1 MYKIRS
7 MLFVPGDRPERFA
20 KAVQTGAD
28 RVVIDL
34 EDAVL
39 PASKDSAR
47 QKVADSGEASSCVI
61 RINGCD
67 TPWFD
72 ADTAM
77 IKTAGVQAVMLP
89 KAESVSALQ
98 RLRDAVG
105 PKVAIFP
112 LVETVKGVVQMRS
125 LAEFPGV
132 ARLVF
137 GSVDFALDSG
147 IQDEAGWRSVQTEMV
162 LASRLAG
169 LEPPIDGTLLSW
181 DDAEFV
187 RESAIQSRRLGF
199 GGRLCI
205 HPKQVAPVNE
215 GMSPTQAEI
224 GWARRVLKAVA
235 DSSQGAVVVDGKLVD
250 EPIRQLAERL
260 LAE

>member
-1 MYKIRS
+1 
-7 MLFVPGDRPERFA
+7 MLFVPGDRPERFD
-20 KAVQTGAD
+20 KAAQTGVD
-28 RVVIDL
+28 SVVIDL

-39 PASKDSAR
+39 PPSKDDAR
-47 QKVADSGEASSCVI
+47 QKVADWNKSRSCVI
-61 RINGCD
+61 RINSCD

-72 ADTAM
+72 ADAVM
-77 IKTAGVQAVMLP
+77 VKAAGVQAVMLP

-105 PKVAIFP
+105 PDVAIFP
-112 LVETVKGVVQMRS
+112 LVETVKGVSEMRS
-125 LAEFPGV
+125 LAGFPGV

-169 LEPPIDGTLLSW
+169 IEPPIDGTLLSW
-181 DDAEFV
+181 DDADFV
-187 RESAIQSRRLGF
+187 RQSATQSRRMGF

-205 HPKQVAPVNE
+205 HPRQVTPVNE
-215 GMSPTQAEI
+215 GMSPTKAEI
-224 GWARRVLKAVA
+224 DWAHRVLDAIA
-235 DSSQGAVVVDGKLVD
+235 NSSKGAVVVDGKLVD
-250 EPIRQLAERL
+250 EPIRLMAERWLAE
-260 LAE
+260 